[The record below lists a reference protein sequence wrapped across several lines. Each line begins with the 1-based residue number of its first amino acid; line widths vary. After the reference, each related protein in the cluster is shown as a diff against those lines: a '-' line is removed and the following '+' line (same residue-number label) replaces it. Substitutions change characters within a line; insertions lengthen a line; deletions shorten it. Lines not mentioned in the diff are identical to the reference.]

1 MLPKIVQ
8 KSSQHASKVL
18 RLFAKYSNQNRR
30 EMMFYNFKYIFSYLV
45 RLLSKESDLE
55 NCLRYLQVLI
65 KTSLILRF
73 TFAKNDWFSDSSFAE
88 LKMTQIR

>member
-8 KSSQHASKVL
+8 KSSQHASIVL

-55 NCLRYLQVLI
+55 NCLRYLQVRIKNFTNCTVYLCKKWLI
-65 KTSLILRF
+65 Q
-73 TFAKNDWFSDSSFAE
+73 W
-88 LKMTQIR
+88 